1 VIAER
6 PFIGT
11 SLRTARRITAF
22 AFLLSSSFAVSAV
35 ILHALSGGAPRV
47 GLQTVD
53 VLAWATGALTY
64 AVVGVVVAWRRS
76 SNTVGWIFLLIGLLG
91 TSGVLG
97 VSYATFAAATGAP
110 GGAIAA
116 WYSSCELA
124 IGTGFIL
131 IVFLLLFPTGR
142 LPSRRWIPVLGV
154 GLVGIGLTTIGLALS
169 PGELIA
175 FPVEN
180 PYGLAP
186 AAAPSIWLSRDVG
199 IVFLVVAASAAV
211 ASVLMRLLGADRVQ
225 RQQLK
230 WMGAAVAVLALGAVV
245 NLIQGGGRTGYGEAA
260 GSFALDCIPVAA
272 GVAILRYRLYDI
284 DRLVHRTF
292 VYAATSASIA
302 LTFFVSIV
310 ALQPVLRPLTSG
322 SELAV
327 AASTLISFA
336 LFQPI
341 RRRVQDS
348 VNRRFDRSRYDAAR
362 TLDLF
367 ADRLRDEVDL
377 DALRGDLLGA
387 VHTTMSPTHA
397 SLWLRERTR

>member
-1 VIAER
+1 MTPER

-11 SLRTARRITAF
+11 SLTTARWVAAL
-22 AFLLSSSFAVSAV
+22 AFLFSSSFAVSALT
-35 ILHALSGGAPRV
+35 LHALSAGSPRIA
-47 GLQTVD
+47 LQTID

-64 AVVGVVVAWRRS
+64 AVVGLVVAWRRS
-76 SNTVGWIFLLIGLLG
+76 SNAVGWVFQLIGLLG

-124 IGTGFIL
+124 VGTGFIL
-131 IVFLLLFPTGR
+131 IIFLLLFPTGR
-142 LPSRRWIPVLGV
+142 LPSRLWIPVLGL
-154 GLVGIGLTTIGLALS
+154 GFVGIAFTTIGLALS

-180 PYGLAP
+180 PVRVAG
-186 AAAPSIWLSRDVG
+186 AAAPAIGLVRDVG
-199 IVFLVVAASAAV
+199 IVFLVVAAIAALG
-211 ASVLMRLLGADRVQ
+211 SVVVRLLSADHVE

-230 WMGAAVAVLALGAVV
+230 WMGAAVGVLALAAVV
-245 NLIQGGGRTGYGEAA
+245 NVVQGTGRTGFGEA
-260 GSFALDCIPVAA
+260 GSSLALDCIPVAA
-272 GVAILRYRLYDI
+272 GIAILRYRLYEI

-292 VYAATSASIA
+292 VYGATSAAIA
-302 LTFFVSIV
+302 LTFFASIV

-322 SELAV
+322 SELTV
-327 AASTLISFA
+327 AASTLLSFG

-341 RRRVQDS
+341 RRRVQDA

-377 DALRGDLLGA
+377 DALRGDLLSA
-387 VHTTMSPTHA
+387 VHTTMSPAHA
-397 SLWLRERTR
+397 SLWLREGTR